1 MLKLKLNLIL
11 ANCALIALALVGL
24 PVVAADIAGAK
35 DHPLLTR
42 FAGTTI
48 QNYQA
53 SDFDEVIMPV
63 KPIPTET
70 AIASSDLLSVEGKV
84 TRIGYEL
91 AADKTA
97 LEVMRNYEAALGKNA
112 FKPMFQCA
120 GAACGRDMGGY
131 LANSGKVM
139 PTGFDAIFGNN
150 DRYLLTRRNNAQGD
164 VYVLLWVMEDRSN
177 KRVLIYQQIAEVKPM
192 KTNQVSVLS
201 ASDLKKS
208 LDSNGK
214 VAVYGIYFDTAKAEV
229 KPNSKPALDEMAKL
243 LVSNPGIRAYIVGH
257 TDNVGSFNNNLEL
270 SQRRADAVV
279 KALIG
284 YKIDAQRLTGKGV
297 ASLAPVSSNGNDT
310 GRGLNRRVEL
320 VLQ

>member
-1 MLKLKLNLIL
+1 LLKLKLNLIL
-11 ANCALIALALVGL
+11 TNCALIALAWVAL
-24 PVVAADIAGAK
+24 PAVAADIAGAK

-63 KPIPTET
+63 KPIPIET
-70 AIASSDLLSVEGKV
+70 AIGPSDLISVEGKA

-91 AADKTA
+91 AADKTS
-97 LEVMRNYEAALGKNA
+97 LEVMRNYEAALSKNA
-112 FKPMFQCA
+112 FTPIFQCA

-192 KTNQVSVLS
+192 QTNQVSVLS

-214 VAVYGIYFDTAKAEV
+214 VAVYGIYFDTAK
-229 KPNSKPALDEMAKL
+229 S
-243 LVSNPGIRAYIVGH
+243 
-257 TDNVGSFNNNLEL
+257 
-270 SQRRADAVV
+270 
-279 KALIG
+279 
-284 YKIDAQRLTGKGV
+284 
-297 ASLAPVSSNGNDT
+297 
-310 GRGLNRRVEL
+310 RGET
-320 VLQ
+320 